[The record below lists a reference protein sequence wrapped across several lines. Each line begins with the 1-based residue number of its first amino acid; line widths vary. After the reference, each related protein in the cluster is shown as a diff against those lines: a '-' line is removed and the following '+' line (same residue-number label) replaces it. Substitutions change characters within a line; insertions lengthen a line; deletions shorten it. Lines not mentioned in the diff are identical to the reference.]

1 MRLCQVIKPSENFSQ
16 HSLSDNFRL
25 GTWIFSI
32 CTLNEIAGSKK
43 LPTLFKHLAAFTVF
57 YVPYSLICAN
67 KSVTNDTHNNHLLP
81 SPKLYHVKEDGA
93 IVKRE
98 GDSRMSEPSTVRVG
112 TCTPINPAEI
122 PATVGM
128 ILAQTLLPDLQRA
141 YADPRIQA
149 DYQRWKAER
158 AAKGGKENAN
168 R

>member
-1 MRLCQVIKPSENFSQ
+1 
-16 HSLSDNFRL
+16 
-25 GTWIFSI
+25 
-32 CTLNEIAGSKK
+32 
-43 LPTLFKHLAAFTVF
+43 
-57 YVPYSLICAN
+57 
-67 KSVTNDTHNNHLLP
+67 
-81 SPKLYHVKEDGA
+81 
-93 IVKRE
+93 
-98 GDSRMSEPSTVRVG
+98 MSEPRTVRVG